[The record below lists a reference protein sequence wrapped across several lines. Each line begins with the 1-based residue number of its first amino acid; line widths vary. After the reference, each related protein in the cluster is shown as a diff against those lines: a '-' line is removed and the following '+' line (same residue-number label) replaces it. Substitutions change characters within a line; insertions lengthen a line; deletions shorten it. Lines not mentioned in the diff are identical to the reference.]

1 MIFHI
6 PATGNMI
13 ASVAI
18 AAYLCYVSSLPR
30 MSDDSHPEPLS
41 IPIPEA
47 FRSSETGTF
56 FDRCLMCN
64 QYLLD
69 NDTPYMIEK
78 AVKQH
83 PELNVVEPI
92 FEYAMCMSCAMKMH
106 EALSVESRQ
115 RISAY
120 FQSNVN
126 FEKRHAE
133 LLENKRDI
141 SDWIS
146 TCIVKNTAIA
156 HSGEYQLVAQCQ
168 GKGLLLT
175 AMPFAL
181 SLAAMEEITGLMSA
195 KSLGEIDDFIG
206 QYFSGPPEVA
216 ALLRKKF
223 VLV

>member
-1 MIFHI
+1 M
-6 PATGNMI
+6 
-13 ASVAI
+13 
-18 AAYLCYVSSLPR
+18 
-30 MSDDSHPEPLS
+30 
-41 IPIPEA
+41 PIPEA
-47 FRSSETGTF
+47 FRSSETGNL
-56 FDRCLMCN
+56 FDRCLMCSV
-64 QYLLD
+64 YLLD
-69 NDTPYMIEK
+69 EGTPYMIEK

-83 PELNVVEPI
+83 PEKNVVEPI

-106 EALSVESRQ
+106 EAMSVESRE

-120 FQSNVN
+120 FHANVD
-126 FEKRHAE
+126 FEKRHID
-133 LLENKRDI
+133 LIQNKDDV
-141 SDWIS
+141 SSWIGN
-146 TCIVKNTAIA
+146 CIVKNTAIA

-168 GKGLLLT
+168 GRELMFT

-223 VLV
+223 ILV

>member
-1 MIFHI
+1 M
-6 PATGNMI
+6 PNNI
-13 ASVAI
+13 ASVVKDP
-18 AAYLCYVSSLPR
+18 YLCLLTSCC
-30 MSDDSHPEPLS
+30 MAEEQHPESLS

-47 FRSSETGTF
+47 FRSSETGGL

-69 NDTPYMIEK
+69 EDTPYMIEK

-83 PELNVVEPI
+83 PEMNVVEPI
-92 FEYAMCMSCAMKMH
+92 FEYAMCMPCAMKMH
-106 EALSVESRQ
+106 EAMSVESRE

-120 FQSNVN
+120 FQANVD
-126 FEKRHAE
+126 FEKRYVD
-133 LLENKRDI
+133 LLYEKNDVSK
-141 SDWIS
+141 WIDQ
-146 TCIVKNTAIA
+146 CVVKKTAIA

-168 GKGLLLT
+168 GRSLLFT

-181 SLAAMEEITGLMSA
+181 SLAAMEEMTSLMSA
-195 KSLGEIDDFIG
+195 KTLGEIDDFIG

-216 ALLRKKF
+216 ALLKKKF